1 MSKYRKQY
9 YDTAISIFDDIMK
22 EGEAIEQASK
32 LMAKA
37 IMDDKLIH
45 VIGTGGHSNMGAQE
59 MLWRAGGLVPIDAI
73 LDGGTALINGAKR
86 SNVVERLHGYA
97 KAVFDSYRI
106 NDGVLIIVN
115 AYGINPFTIDS
126 ALEGKNR
133 GIPTIGVTST
143 SFAEKV
149 PREHPARHSS
159 GKSLHEIV
167 DVFVNC
173 HLPYGDAAVKFENL
187 EQKVA
192 PTATLAN
199 TFTVNLLV
207 VETVKILLEN
217 NFDPPMWK
225 SANVPGGDE
234 SNKKY
239 EDLFGGRIKHLL

>member
-1 MSKYRKQY
+1 MSKYREQY
-9 YDTAISIFDDIMK
+9 FNKTIEIFNRVME
-22 EGEAIEQASK
+22 EGAAIEKAAG
-32 LMAKA
+32 LMAQA
-37 IMDDKLIH
+37 IIEDKLIN

-59 MLWRAGGLVPIDAI
+59 MLWRAGGLVPINAI

-97 KAVFDSYRI
+97 KAVFDAYRI
-106 NDGVLIIVN
+106 EDGVVIIVN

-126 ALEGKNR
+126 ANEAKKR

-143 SFAEKV
+143 SFAKNV
-149 PREHPARHSS
+149 PKGHPARHSS
-159 GKSLHEIV
+159 GKSLHEVV

-173 HLPYGDAAVKFENL
+173 HLPYGDAAVKFEDL
-187 EQKVA
+187 DQKVA

-239 EDLFGGRIKHLL
+239 ENLFGGRIKHLL

>member
-1 MSKYRKQY
+1 MSEYREQY
-9 YDTAISIFDDIMK
+9 FNTTIEIFKSVLD
-22 EGEAIEQASK
+22 EGIAIEKAAG
-32 LMAKA
+32 LMAQT
-37 IMDDKLIH
+37 IIDDKLIH

-59 MLWRAGGLVPIDAI
+59 MLWRAGGLVPINAI
-73 LDGGTALINGAKR
+73 LDWGTALINGAKR

-106 NDGVLIIVN
+106 EDGIVIIVN

-126 ALEGKNR
+126 ALEAVNR

-143 SFAEKV
+143 SFAENV
-149 PREHPARHSS
+149 PSGHPARH
-159 GKSLHEIV
+159 KSNKNLHELV

-207 VETVKILLEN
+207 VETVKILLEKG
-217 NFDPPMWK
+217 FSPPLWV
-225 SANVPGGDE
+225 SANVPGGDL

-239 EDLFGGRIKHLL
+239 EDLFGGRVKHLL